1 LPETSEMNSFLDNI
15 FFGNTVRNWGIA
27 LGILV
32 IGLVL
37 AKLIKVIVVSR
48 IRKFSERSKS
58 TFDDLIVVVIDK
70 ALLPLAFV
78 YSFYAGFRY
87 LTMPPRVTRIIH
99 VAILVI
105 TIFFIVRAISAVIS
119 YFFFRFAKARTGSD
133 SHARQAKGILAI
145 IQLILWLLGIVFLID
160 NLGYDI
166 TTIVAGLGIG
176 GIAIALAAQAVLGDL
191 FSYLVIFFDKPFEI
205 GDFITVGDKMGTVEY
220 VGIKSTK
227 IRALSGEQIILSNT
241 DLTNS
246 RIQNFK
252 RMQIRRV
259 VFTFR
264 VDYDTQSEKLKAIP
278 EMVKEFIQREDK
290 TQFDRVHFANFGDS
304 SLNFEAVYSV
314 LTADFNLYMD
324 IQQRINFAI
333 FEAFRDQDIRFAYPT
348 QKLLIDNGNA
358 SSDDNQQSDVF
369 TNTRASSS

>member
-1 LPETSEMNSFLDNI
+1 MNSFLDYI

-32 IGLVL
+32 IGFIL
-37 AKLIKVIVVSR
+37 AKLIRIIVVSR
-48 IRKFSERSKS
+48 IRKLSEKSKT
-58 TFDDLIVVVIDK
+58 TFDDLIVVIIDK

-99 VAILVI
+99 VAILAV

-119 YFFFRFAKARTGSD
+119 YFFLRYSKARTGSD
-133 SHARQAKGILAI
+133 SHAPQAKGILAI
-145 IQLILWLLGIVFLID
+145 VQMILWLLAVVFLID

-176 GIAIALAAQAVLGDL
+176 GIAIALAAQTILGDL

-205 GDFITVGDKMGTVEY
+205 GDFIIVGDKMGTVEY

-227 IRALSGEQIILSNT
+227 IRALSGEQLILSNT

-246 RIQNFK
+246 RIQNYK
-252 RMQIRRV
+252 RMQVRRI
-259 VFTFR
+259 VFSFG
-264 VDYDTQSEKLKAIP
+264 VEYDTKPEKLKSIP
-278 EMVKEFIQREDK
+278 EIVKRIIQGEEK
-290 TQFDRVHFANFGDS
+290 AQIDRVHFANFGDS
-304 SLNFEAVYSV
+304 SLNFEAVYNV
-314 LTADFNLYMD
+314 LSADYNLYMD
-324 IQQRINFAI
+324 IQQRINLAI
-333 FEAFRDQDIRFAYPT
+333 FQSFRDEDIRFAYPT
-348 QKLLIDNGNA
+348 QRLLFDDGNGAPNDKQGSA
-358 SSDDNQQSDVF
+358 IF
-369 TNTRASSS
+369 TNSRSSSS